1 MRHRISAVVISVL
14 LFSALWGI
22 AQPARADEWH
32 KKYTVAGR
40 PEVRVETN
48 DGEVRVDAWDR
59 NEIDARV
66 ETVGWR
72 IADNAVRVAE
82 KQTGDRVELDV
93 RIPRQWGWSTGR
105 SHRSLKIELKIPRE
119 AVLAVRTGDGNIVLT
134 GVKGEMHLSTGDGH
148 IDATGLDGRFVASTG
163 DGHIRIEGRFELL
176 DLRTGDG
183 NVEARALPGS
193 KMAGSWSVHTG
204 DGNVALRL
212 PEGFQADLDA
222 HTSDGRISLE
232 LPVVVSGSI
241 SKSNL
246 RGKINGGGALLTVRT
261 GDGSIRLERL

>member
-1 MRHRISAVVISVL
+1 MRHRISAFMISAL
-14 LFSALWGI
+14 LLLALWGI

-32 KKYTVAGR
+32 KKYTVAGK

-59 NEIDARV
+59 NEIEAHV

-93 RIPRQWGWSTGR
+93 RIPRHWGWSMGG
-105 SHRSLKIELKIPRE
+105 SRSLKIGLKIPRE
-119 AVLAVRTGDGNIVLT
+119 ATLAVRTADGHITLT

-148 IDATGLDGRFVASTG
+148 IDAAGLDGRFVASTG
-163 DGHIRIEGRFELL
+163 DGHIRIEGRFDLL

-193 KMAGSWSVHTG
+193 KMAGGWTVRTG

-232 LPVVVSGSI
+232 FPVVLSGSI
-241 SKSNL
+241 SQSNL
-246 RGKINGGGALLTVRT
+246 RGKINGGGAMLTVRT
-261 GDGSIRLERL
+261 GDGSIRLEQL